1 MTPYDKNLAG
11 DYLHHLAQYL
21 ETQPLKV
28 TDDIKESNGTILIS
42 KNTSLTKEM
51 LMQLYAKKLNA
62 PVEAFIQPTEPLTGQ
77 LINDRLADFITQ
89 YEDLRYIH
97 EQKKLDRPVKALCSL
112 IDRYPLILHKLTIL
126 AKVLPTEFNKGC
138 FSAWLS
144 LAVAQG
150 QKLSMKETEG
160 LFIGGFAHDI
170 GMLHLP
176 PELLKE
182 HKKYTPEEWKA
193 MQQHTLIGHHICQ
206 LIPNLPPI
214 VGEILLYHHETCDGT
229 GYFSKQ
235 QHEVSNPPL
244 IISLIDSLFA
254 VRFKQLSGKTLFD
267 LMPFLQS
274 NQYVFGYNNYASI
287 ATILKRIKPVKEY
300 KITQEQLI
308 SLCNDTQSKIEF
320 LTRWLFFSDTLIE
333 KLKSYEVVTTIRTCL
348 TLHAHITQVLNN
360 SGLAS
365 EGLQRWISHVKS
377 TQFLEG
383 GREIDELSTL
393 CNEVLWQFKKLHR
406 HFVLAEETASSL
418 DFYKNEIK
426 KRLPSF
432 DALNKGVLVPIPDEQ
447 NPAPPEEPTEREI
460 SDH

>member
-1 MTPYDKNLAG
+1 MTQYDKNLAG
-11 DYLHHLAQYL
+11 NYLHHLAQYL

-28 TDDIKESNGTILIS
+28 TDDIKESNGSILVV
-42 KNTSLTKEM
+42 KNTNLTKEI

-62 PVEAFIQPTEPLTGQ
+62 PIEAFIQPTEPLTGQ
-77 LINDRLADFITQ
+77 LIHDRLVDFISQ
-89 YEDLRYIH
+89 HEDLRYIH
-97 EQKKLDRPVKALCSL
+97 EQKKLDRPIKALCSL
-112 IDRYPLILHKLTIL
+112 MDRYPLILHKLTIL
-126 AKVLPTEFNKGC
+126 SKALPTEFNKGC

-144 LAVAQG
+144 LAVAQS
-150 QKLSMKETEG
+150 QKLSMKETEA

-170 GMLHLP
+170 GMLHLL

-193 MQQHTLIGHHICQ
+193 MQQHTFIGHQLSQ
-206 LIPNLPPI
+206 LIPNLPPT

-235 QHEVSNPPL
+235 QHEISNPPL

-254 VRFKQLSGKTLFD
+254 VRFKQLSGKTLFE

-287 ATILKRIKPVKEY
+287 AIILKRIKPAKEY
-300 KITQEQLI
+300 KMTQEQLN
-308 SLCNDTQSKIEF
+308 SLCDDTQNKITF
-320 LTRWLFFSDTLIE
+320 LNRWLFFSNALIE
-333 KLKSYEVVTTIRTCL
+333 KIKSYEVVTSIRTCL
-348 TLHAHITQVLNN
+348 TLHEHITRVLNN
-360 SGLAS
+360 SGLIS
-365 EGLQRWISHVKS
+365 EGLQRWISHIKE

-393 CNEVLWQFKKLHR
+393 CNEVLWQFKKLYR
-406 HFVLAEETASSL
+406 HFALAEETAASL
-418 DFYKNEIK
+418 DLYKNEIK

-432 DALNKGVLVPIPDEQ
+432 DSLNKGVLVPIPDEK
-447 NPAPPEEPTEREI
+447 
-460 SDH
+460 D